1 MADLGRWLNEEY
13 KVAGESA
20 IAFDE
25 EIGEGLAG
33 PFSAGSAWEES
44 GDERDA

>member
-1 MADLGRWLNEEY
+1 MVDLGRWLNEEY

-25 EIGEGLAG
+25 EIGEDLTG
-33 PFSAGSAWEES
+33 PFGSSAWEES

>member
-1 MADLGRWLNEEY
+1 MVDLGRWLNEEY
-13 KVAGESA
+13 KVAGASA

-25 EIGEGLAG
+25 EIGEQLAG
-33 PFSAGSAWEES
+33 PFGGGSAWEES